1 MIFHKN
7 NKNKTFLDLYMRV
20 YIYIYIYVRILRFE
34 RRKIKIEK
42 EMIIRNEITIISTS
56 PCFNLPSLAAT
67 LSGCTTDI
75 TVRFP
80 SGCKLNPNR
89 LFQPRVSS
97 TMNTFNNNNYANEI
111 YFKIFI
117 QFFQFLLQIEIY

>member
-1 MIFHKN
+1 MIFDKN
-7 NKNKTFLDLYMRV
+7 NKNKIHSLISICSF
-20 YIYIYIYVRILRFE
+20 IYICILTFE
-34 RRKIKIEK
+34 RRKIKIGK

-97 TMNTFNNNNYANEI
+97 TMNTFNNVINEI
-111 YFKIFI
+111 YFSS
-117 QFFQFLLQIEIY
+117 FFNFC